1 MYQGFIFLKSFV
13 QKKVAVMVCKRKCL
27 RHNVDSDTRVIM
39 ARARPVNGH
48 AVTVFIA
55 GAVVTRKACDTLICK
70 KNVGLDKFI
79 HFTAKLLNGSGITA
93 QKPKRTWTSI
103 NMT

>member
-1 MYQGFIFLKSFV
+1 M
-13 QKKVAVMVCKRKCL
+13 
-27 RHNVDSDTRVIM
+27 DSDTRVIV

-79 HFTAKLLNGSGITA
+79 HYTAKLLNGSGITA